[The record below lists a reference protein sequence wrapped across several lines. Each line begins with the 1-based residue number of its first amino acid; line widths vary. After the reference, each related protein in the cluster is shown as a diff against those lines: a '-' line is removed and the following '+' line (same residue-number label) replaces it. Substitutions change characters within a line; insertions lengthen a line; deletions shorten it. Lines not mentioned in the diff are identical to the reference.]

1 MRLFK
6 IAISLAVFLFAL
18 PSVAEEIIYFKSG
31 QSMPI
36 RSHENIDGMVHVDL
50 GDNAMLAFPESSIDR
65 IEAAGKEI
73 ALQPSYGTAS
83 NRRVPSPQGSF
94 PVTNTQRPNV
104 EIPMDRSEESPIE
117 TDPDTGL
124 AQYRPQ
130 GNSTA
135 KNRRRVAVYGNTSI
149 LRDHPTR
156 QGNGAT
162 FTGTTQVGRRH
173 VIGSITPP
181 RGAATQN
188 PNYPEPVSL
197 IQKARGAGDGAP
209 SRPNNQ
215 DKGTPSQDGSGN
227 R

>member
-18 PSVAEEIIYFKSG
+18 PSVAEEIVYFKSG

-36 RSHENIDGMVHVDL
+36 RSHENLDGMVHLDL
-50 GDNAMLAFPESSIDR
+50 GDNGMLAFPEATIDR
-65 IEAAGKEI
+65 IEIAGKEV

-94 PVTNTQRPNV
+94 PVTNTQRANV

-117 TDPDTGL
+117 TDPNTGL

-130 GNSTA
+130 GKSTA
-135 KNRRRVAVYGNTSI
+135 KNRRRVAVYGNTAV
-149 LRDHPTR
+149 LGAHPTR

-173 VIGSITPP
+173 VIGGITPP
-181 RGAATQN
+181 RGGAAQN
-188 PNYPEPVSL
+188 PNIPEMVSV
-197 IQKARGAGDGAP
+197 IQKPRGAGDEVKP
-209 SRPNNQ
+209 TRP
-215 DKGTPSQDGSGN
+215 TPSQDGSDK